1 MKTDLLMAII
11 KKIIKSTDED
21 IKTLI
26 HCWLESRMGQLLWK
40 TVWQFIKKLNSEILH
55 DPKTHSRYV
64 PKKTENIFPRKT
76 SV

>member
-1 MKTDLLMAII
+1 MAVI
-11 KKIIKSTDED
+11 KKIIKSTDEG
-21 IKTLI
+21 IETLI

-55 DPKTHSRYV
+55 DPETHSRYI
-64 PKKTENIFPRKT
+64 PKKLKTYFHVKT